1 MENKKKDSLMK
12 EKSGTLLKVTAETI
26 KKYICASATDQEIE
40 LFKNQCQMFQLS
52 PFKRE
57 IYLIKY
63 GSYPAD
69 IVVGYEV
76 YLKRAERSKQWDG
89 MESGIKGS
97 LKKRDLIGWVKVYRK
112 DWKRTLYHEV
122 DFEEYAKR
130 KKDGNL
136 TKFWAKMP
144 KTMIKKVAVSQGYR
158 LAFPDEMGDLPYIV
172 EEIEHIREQ
181 ELPDA
186 SERYTEENE
195 DSKEAEAKADARAEK
210 AHISNYQ
217 VTEISRLEATLV
229 DKYSISPAFII
240 ERYAEEFGDK
250 EKDDL
255 TLLEADNWISILTKH
270 LRTGEASFKKVEE
283 EKKKADEEA
292 EAKADHK

>member
-12 EKSGTLLKVTAETI
+12 EESKALMKVTAETI
-26 KKYICASATDQEIE
+26 KKYICPDATDQEIE
-40 LFKNQCQMFQLS
+40 LFKNQCKMFQLN

-63 GSYPAD
+63 ASYPAD
-69 IVVGYEV
+69 IVVGYQV
-76 YLKRAERSKQWDG
+76 YLKRADRSKQWDG
-89 MESGIKGS
+89 MESGTKGS
-97 LKKRDLIGWVKVYRK
+97 LKKKDLVGWVKVYRK
-112 DWKRTLYHEV
+112 DWKRPLCHEV

-130 KKDGNL
+130 RKDGSL

-172 EEIEHIREQ
+172 EEIEHVREQ

-186 SERYTEENE
+186 SERFTEENQ
-195 DSKEAEAKADARAEK
+195 DSKENEEKADARAEK

-217 VTEISRLEATLV
+217 VTEISRLEVKLV
-229 DKYSISPAFII
+229 D
-240 ERYAEEFGDK
+240 RYALEPEDLLKQQLNFADK
-250 EKDDL
+250 KVSDFSL
-255 TLLEADNWISILTKH
+255 NEADEWISILTK
-270 LRTGEASFKKVEE
+270 LLKSEMEKEKKVED
-283 EKKKADEEA
+283 EKKAKDEEA
-292 EAKADHK
+292 TKSAKPE

>member
-1 MENKKKDSLMK
+1 MEKEKENSLMK
-12 EKSGTLLKVTAETI
+12 EQPGTLLKVTAETI
-26 KKYICASATDQEIE
+26 KKYICPNATDQEIE

-69 IVVGYEV
+69 VVVGYQV

-89 MESGIKGS
+89 MESGVKGS
-97 LKKRDLIGWVKVYRK
+97 LKKRDLVGWVKVYRK
-112 DWKRTLYHEV
+112 DWKRPLYHEV

-130 KKDGNL
+130 RKDGSL
-136 TKFWAKMP
+136 TQFWAKMP

-158 LAFPDEMGDLPYIV
+158 LTFPDEMGDLPYIV
-172 EEIEHIREQ
+172 EEIEHVREQ

-186 SERYTEENE
+186 SKRYTEETE
-195 DSKEAEAKADARAEK
+195 ESKEAEEKADARAEK

-217 VTEISRLEATLV
+217 VTEISRLETMLV
-229 DKYSISPAFII
+229 DKFQTDPEFLVN
-240 ERYAEEFGDK
+240 RYYTEFKDK
-250 EKDDL
+250 KQEDL
-255 TLLEADNWISILTKH
+255 GLNEADSWISILSILVKT
-270 LRTGEASFKKVEE
+270 EIENA
-283 EKKKADEEA
+283 KKKSN
-292 EAKADHK
+292 K